1 MRLQAAIPNPTYLGY
16 TRPPPIS
23 RKRPCGTT
31 PHRDRWAAIVSRLP
45 LYSPI
50 SDSDKS
56 GRRSVG
62 DRTRPA
68 ISARFRAGVG
78 GCAITRAS
86 RAGLRAENWSQ
97 PDGDRQN
104 RGSIDRIHHPLG
116 VAAYH
121 INSSRA
127 ATGDGVSRIGAVGCA
142 VSVTAAHLPPLRF
155 GSVRPPSLRRGGSG
169 GRFLVSLLNRKRPA
183 STQPF
188 MPGSQIR
195 SLTCWQMPLSSCGQ
209 PQPPINF
216 PPALVEPRKNR
227 PPPVREAF

>member
-1 MRLQAAIPNPTYLGY
+1 MRLQAAINSTHPWLHQATTYSL
-16 TRPPPIS
+16 
-23 RKRPCGTT
+23 KRPCGATT

-127 ATGDGVSRIGAVGCA
+127 ATGDGVSRIGAGGLRHRSRPLTSHPCGLDRSDRRRCVA
-142 VSVTAAHLPPLRF
+142 VVVVDSWFH
-155 GSVRPPSLRRGGSG
+155 
-169 GRFLVSLLNRKRPA
+169 
-183 STQPF
+183 
-188 MPGSQIR
+188 
-195 SLTCWQMPLSSCGQ
+195 C
-209 PQPPINF
+209 
-216 PPALVEPRKNR
+216 
-227 PPPVREAF
+227 